1 MKKIVQIH
9 KELLALPWMVKGWKK
24 WADKIIVVNNIT
36 EYNKEL
42 PIVAWAKP
50 HDKIIGIALKN
61 SYPTILMNRPY
72 LSAHIRKQIDMFRV
86 SVNSFAC
93 SSFKEMPYS
102 RWDKIGVDKHPWK
115 VTEVKNIL
123 IAPPNKGVVYFTG
136 QKLDLWVEDLQTLFK
151 DFNVKVRLKNST
163 GAGRGERYSSLWN
176 DFDWA
181 DLVVSC
187 ASASTAEA
195 FWYGKKVISL
205 GPCSTLM
212 CNTGSLENFINPSEP
227 ANRDSWH
234 EHIGW
239 IQFLE
244 SEWTSGNA
252 QEMTAVYQGWN
263 TN

>member
-151 DFNVKVRLKNST
+151 DFNVKVRLNNST

>member
-9 KELLALPWMVKGWKK
+9 EEIIKYPWMLAGWKK
-24 WADKIIVVNNIT
+24 WADDVIVVNNIT

-42 PIVAWAKP
+42 PLVAWAKP
-50 HDKIIGIALKN
+50 YDKITGIALQN
-61 SYPTILMNRPY
+61 SYPTILINRPY
-72 LSAHIRKQIDMFRV
+72 ISAHVRKHIDIFRV

-102 RWDKIGVDKHPWK
+102 RWDKIGVDKHYWK

-123 IAPPNKGVVYFTG
+123 IAPPNKGVNYFTG
-136 QKLDLWVEDLQTLFK
+136 QKLNVWVNDLQNVFK
-151 DFNVKVRLKNST
+151 NFNVKVRLKNST

-205 GPCSTLM
+205 GPCPTLM
-212 CNTGSLENFINPSEP
+212 CDTGSLENFINPVEP
-227 ANRDSWH
+227 ANRDKWH

-244 SEWTSGNA
+244 SEWESGNA
-252 QEMTAVYQGWN
+252 QEMTAVYQGWG
-263 TN
+263 TT

>member
-136 QKLDLWVEDLQTLFK
+136 QKLDLWVEYLQTLFK

>member
-102 RWDKIGVDKHPWK
+102 RWDKVGVDKHPWK

-205 GPCSTLM
+205 GPCPTLM
-212 CNTGSLENFINPSEP
+212 CDTGSLENFINPSEP

>member
-181 DLVVSC
+181 DVVVSC

-205 GPCSTLM
+205 GPCPTLM
-212 CNTGSLENFINPSEP
+212 CDTGSLENYKSLGACKQRQLARAYRMDTIFRKRMDI
-227 ANRDSWH
+227 WKC
-234 EHIGW
+234 
-239 IQFLE
+239 
-244 SEWTSGNA
+244 SGNDCCISRM
-252 QEMTAVYQGWN
+252 EH
-263 TN
+263 